1 MVIDFHTHIFH
12 EKVQTEREKFFDSEP
27 EFKLLYESEK
37 SKIVG
42 AESLIEMMDEQEVEL
57 SVVFG
62 FPWRNSDHAR
72 ENNDYI
78 IESVKKYPDRLKGF
92 ACFDVMSEGAADETK
107 RCLEAGLSGVGELAF
122 YLSGIDEKAI
132 NYLAPIMEILIDFG
146 NLPCM
151 IHTNE
156 PVGHKYPGK
165 TPVTLEQIY
174 NLAKA
179 FPKNKLVFAHFGGGV
194 FFYNI
199 MKKDVKAVLKNVWF
213 DTAAAPYLYD
223 PAIYKL
229 VSDSGMIDKLLF
241 GTDYPLLQ
249 PARYIKDID
258 ESGISYIDKE
268 KILRANAYSILFNSG
283 NQK

>member
-1 MVIDFHTHIFH
+1 
-12 EKVQTEREKFFDSEP
+12 
-27 EFKLLYESEK
+27 
-37 SKIVG
+37 
-42 AESLIEMMDEQEVEL
+42 
-57 SVVFG
+57 
-62 FPWRNSDHAR
+62 
-72 ENNDYI
+72 
-78 IESVKKYPDRLKGF
+78 
-92 ACFDVMSEGAADETK
+92 
-107 RCLEAGLSGVGELAF
+107 
-122 YLSGIDEKAI
+122 
-132 NYLAPIMEILIDFG
+132 
-146 NLPCM
+146 M